1 MHDEDAAWP
10 ATFVSANTTPL
21 AGSPSLSRK
30 SLGRR
35 VRELRKKKGW
45 SLKDVSDRSGISYST
60 LSKVENSKLSL
71 TYDKLIMLSMGLGVD
86 MRVLFEAA
94 NPHDDVQEPL
104 ISGRRSIAR
113 NLRGNDIETDAYQLS
128 FLFDEL
134 THKRMEPLVMRL
146 KARSLR
152 EYGGLIRHAGEEMIL
167 VLEGMVE
174 VHSGGYQPVT
184 LYKHDSIY
192 LDSTMGH
199 AYLRTGQDDAVVLG
213 ICCGEMP
220 TNITDARSESSAK
233 DAQFGARRH
242 EPHR

>member
-1 MHDEDAAWP
+1 MA
-10 ATFVSANTTPL
+10 SN
-21 AGSPSLSRK
+21 PSLSRK

-45 SLKDVSDRSGISYST
+45 SLKHVSGRSGISYST
-60 LSKVENSKLSL
+60 LSKVENNKLSL
-71 TYDKLIMLSMGLGVD
+71 TYDKLIQLSMGLDVD

-94 NPHDDVQEPL
+94 NPHDEAQEPL
-104 ISGRRSIAR
+104 ISGRRSIVR
-113 NLRGNDIETDAYQLS
+113 NLLGNDIETDAYQLS
-128 FLFDEL
+128 FLFEEL
-134 THKRMEPLVMRL
+134 ANKRMEPVVMRL

-174 VHSGGYQPVT
+174 VQTAGYQPVT
-184 LYKHDSIY
+184 LHKHDSIY

-199 AYLRTGQDDAVVLG
+199 AYLRTGQDDAVILG

-220 TNITDARSESSAK
+220 TSITRARSESSAR
-233 DAQFGARRH
+233 DMD
-242 EPHR
+242 